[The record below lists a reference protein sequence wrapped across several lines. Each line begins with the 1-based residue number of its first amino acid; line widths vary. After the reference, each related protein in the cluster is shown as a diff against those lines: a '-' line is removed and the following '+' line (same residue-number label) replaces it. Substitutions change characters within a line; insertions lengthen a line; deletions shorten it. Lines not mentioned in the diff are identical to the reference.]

1 MNPHVLYRKQ
11 IEKNYEAPCSNRS
24 NVDSSKW
31 GKKKNKF
38 MRLVYNSTWIKLKK
52 ITEHNSWNNIILK
65 DEFEKKI
72 N

>member
-11 IEKNYEAPCSNRS
+11 IEKNYKAPCSNRS

-31 GKKKNKF
+31 GEKNNKF

-52 ITEHNSWNNIILK
+52 IMKYNSWNNIILK
-65 DEFEKKI
+65 DEYEKKI